1 MGMTLVPV
9 APVEGDAVV
18 ELAQVKAFLRVDGG
32 DEDSMIDGLRAAAI
46 DWVERYTARGLT
58 RREWRWSLSGF
69 SPVLRLPIGPVAD
82 DAAVT
87 GIAYRDA
94 SGAEAAVTDGGW
106 IVSAGAMIAA
116 PGTVWP
122 SSWAADGSVTVT
134 FEAGH
139 GDVSVEAPGLVTA
152 VLMLIRHWYDNRGPV
167 VTGTIASDVPMTVT
181 ALCAAYRT
189 PMIG

>member
-1 MGMTLVPV
+1 
-9 APVEGDAVV
+9 
-18 ELAQVKAFLRVDGG
+18 
-32 DEDSMIDGLRAAAI
+32 
-46 DWVERYTARGLT
+46 
-58 RREWRWSLSGF
+58 
-69 SPVLRLPIGPVAD
+69 
-82 DAAVT
+82 
-87 GIAYRDA
+87 
-94 SGAEAAVTDGGW
+94 VTDGGW